1 MSDPGAHSAR
11 MNNTQIEMGF
21 EQNNAKPCRTVRTR
35 RSPGARW
42 WFDQMHSVVDRAFD
56 WSRTAQARPEQTYI
70 AFGGRTGHGK
80 A

>member
-1 MSDPGAHSAR
+1 
-11 MNNTQIEMGF
+11 MNTKQIELSF
-21 EQNNAKPCRTVRTR
+21 EQSEVKSCRTVRTR

-42 WFDQMHSVVDRAFD
+42 WFDQMHSVVDHAFE

-70 AFGGRTGHGK
+70 AFGARARHGK